1 MAGATDWRSAV
12 ETLKQYREDNVRA
25 SEDIVEL
32 GEHLITNYRSKLGS
46 ESELS
51 ARCTLIQISIVI
63 DELQA

>member
-1 MAGATDWRSAV
+1 MAGTIDWRSAV

-32 GEHLITNYRSKLGS
+32 GEHLITNYRSKLGN

-51 ARCTLIQISIVI
+51 YDTL
-63 DELQA
+63 